1 MSDVVQARPA
11 KRARSVNEAT
21 PPTPFSQS
29 IGRTRYVVLLAV
41 MAVMLV
47 ALSLFVLG
55 TIQAVLGVW
64 NTWIEAISTG
74 FRSISEETATSSGSG
89 TAALTVRFLEIVS
102 TMLKAVVFY
111 IIGIGLYSLFIA
123 PLNVTVA
130 LGVET
135 LNDLETK
142 VISVVIVIMGVT
154 FLEHFIR
161 WEDPIETL
169 QFGAALAVV
178 VFALVVFQ
186 LYSHRAKEDQKSN
199 DPDVQ
204 KRAQRDLFQS
214 DDEEYLVTSEEV
226 RGTKQDEG

>member
-47 ALSLFVLG
+47 AMSLFVLG

-64 NTWIEAISTG
+64 NTWSEAISTG
-74 FRSISEETATSSGSG
+74 FQSLGGEAGGGATE
-89 TAALTVRFLEIVS
+89 LTVQFLELVS
-102 TMLKAVVFY
+102 LMLKAVVFY

-226 RGTKQDEG
+226 RGTKQDER

>member
-1 MSDVVQARPA
+1 MNKTARVYQHDGQPQHVSH
-11 KRARSVNEAT
+11 RDINEAT

-41 MAVMLV
+41 IAVMAV
-47 ALSLFVLG
+47 AISLFLIG
-55 TIQAVLGVW
+55 TIQAFIGIRDTWTELARSHF
-64 NTWIEAISTG
+64 NTAQEEATQ
-74 FRSISEETATSSGSG
+74 
-89 TAALTVRFLEIVS
+89 LTVAFLEIVS

-123 PLNVTVA
+123 PLNITVA

-154 FLEHFIR
+154 FLEHFIA
-161 WEDPIETL
+161 WEDPVATL

-178 VFALVVFQ
+178 VLALVLFQ
-186 LYSHRAKEDQKSN
+186 MYSHRAKEDQKAN
-199 DPDVQ
+199 NPDVQ
-204 KRAQRDLFQS
+204 KRAQHNLFQRA
-214 DDEEYLVTSEEV
+214 DEEHDVTPEEIK
-226 RGTKQDEG
+226 GTKHDGQ